1 MGQGQ
6 DSGAYIFRPKSNT
19 PIPYTTYKKYYYVD
33 GATTGVIVL
42 EGDKTSTKVFISKTK
57 DYVRRF
63 GLMIETFIDSIPI
76 NDNNGK
82 EVTINIKTKY
92 NNGKTF
98 YTDSMGLEEQTRV
111 LDFRPTWNYTINE
124 PVSGNYYPV
133 NSFIRIQDDTSKK
146 SITLLN
152 DRSQGGTVMRSGEL

>member
-1 MGQGQ
+1 M
-6 DSGAYIFRPKSNT
+6 
-19 PIPYTTYKKYYYVD
+19 
-33 GATTGVIVL
+33 
-42 EGDKTSTKVFISKTK
+42 EGDRTSTKVFISKTK

-111 LDFRPTWNYTINE
+111 LDFRPSWNYTIIE
-124 PVSGNYYPV
+124 PVSGNYYPI
-133 NSFIRIQDDTSKK
+133 NSFIRIQDSTSKK

-152 DRSQGGTVMRSGEL
+152 DRSQGGTVMRSGELEVMIHRRLL